1 MNFKST
7 TTQSLEYLLAIGA
20 ATISVAGMAWIME
33 DRGLAVA
40 AAVLSV
46 YLLHLL
52 SIRYILRAQKEQW
65 EMLRD
70 LVGDGELGQQ
80 PPPSQELAEASAGTG
95 TTTAGGHGAPE
106 SSAPPPGA
114 DREPRGS
121 EAKEDRPGEAGKR
134 GEAGAQERTAE
145 EEVPVPRK
153 FALGTVSLIKK
164 KLEPSEVAE
173 ILLIQ
178 RRRPGSYFGEVAL
191 EMGFLTS
198 EELAELR
205 QEQRKGLFTD
215 SEVREARRRLEAFR
229 EKRAR
234 KE

>member
-1 MNFKST
+1 MNPKPT

-20 ATISVAGMAWIME
+20 VTISVAGMAWIME

-52 SIRYILRAQKEQW
+52 SIRYILRAQQEQW

-70 LVGDGELGQQ
+70 LVGDGELGEQ
-80 PPPSQELAEASAGTG
+80 PPPAQELAEAAAGTAG
-95 TTTAGGHGAPE
+95 AAAGGPGAPE
-106 SSAPPPGA
+106 RAVPPPSEGK
-114 DREPRGS
+114 RERRDS
-121 EAKEDRPGEAGKR
+121 EAEEDRPG
-134 GEAGAQERTAE
+134 E

-205 QEQRKGLFTD
+205 QEQRQGLFTD
-215 SEVREARRRLEAFR
+215 SEVRDARRRLEAFR
-229 EKRAR
+229 EKQAGEE
-234 KE
+234 KEGGSAG